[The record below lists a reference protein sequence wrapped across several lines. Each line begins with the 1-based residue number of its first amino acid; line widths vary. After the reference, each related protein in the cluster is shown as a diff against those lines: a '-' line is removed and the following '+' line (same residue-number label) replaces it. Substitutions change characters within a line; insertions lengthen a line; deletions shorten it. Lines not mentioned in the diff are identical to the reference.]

1 MDPPGQGSAMEGA
14 LSSKDSPWGR
24 MPIAWPLPGLFLI
37 VAGTRPLKAL
47 RNSDCA
53 PRARRNISRGPKRLL
68 FINFLLSER
77 KEIVASKAT
86 PLRMPSQHNYKLH
99 AWQHNSCSPPA
110 RAIQNEGHSPQQG
123 FALEPNEYSMAFS
136 RARPPCCWCART
148 EGPVEHRLRA
158 PGAEKK

>member
-1 MDPPGQGSAMEGA
+1 MLFINFLLSERIEIVASKAAPLHMPSQHNYKPRAWQHNSWTPPGQGSAMEGA
-14 LSSKDSPWGR
+14 LSSKDSPWSR
-24 MPIAWPLPGLFLI
+24 IPIAWPLPGLVLI

-53 PRARRNISRGPKRLL
+53 PRARRNSSRGPRRLL

-86 PLRMPSQHNYKLH
+86 PLRMPSQHNYKPP

-110 RAIQNEGHSPQQG
+110 RG
-123 FALEPNEYSMAFS
+123 
-136 RARPPCCWCART
+136 RRT
-148 EGPVEHRLRA
+148 SGTQA
-158 PGAEKK
+158 